1 MTPDTELKIQ
11 HTNLVRQEDDG
22 KGLKT
27 MDFKQKVNLFAS
39 WGMNRRTSSI
49 FILVIYFSILNFG
62 CDNAIS
68 REAKILAPVILK
80 DQGWGFVDQSGKMVI
95 RPQYEGAMRFSQG
108 LAAVRVN
115 MKWGFVNVNGKMI
128 ISPIYDDVMDGFSE
142 DMAAV
147 KIEGD
152 WIYIDTTGNKIINHS
167 FWYAK
172 SFSEGLASV
181 SVFRDTTI
189 ADGYIDKD
197 GKFAIEPK
205 FDDTRS
211 FKNGLAVA
219 SILKGGIYYYGLI
232 NKNGDW
238 VVSPNYSYLRNDGSL
253 ILFTYNTIL
262 SSILDLRPNGPY
274 GFMDKHGTVV
284 IEPRF
289 ESMSTFSEGLKT
301 VKINSKWGYIDESG
315 KEIIK
320 TKFDMCRDF
329 SQGLAAA
336 KINDKWG
343 FIDKSG
349 QWVIKAMFDGVSG
362 GFSNP
367 NAK

>member
-1 MTPDTELKIQ
+1 MVD
-11 HTNLVRQEDDG
+11 QEDNE

-27 MDFKQKVNLFAS
+27 KNFKQKMNLIAN
-39 WGMNRRTSSI
+39 WGKNRRISSI
-49 FILVIYFSILNFG
+49 FVLVIYISILNFG
-62 CDNAIS
+62 CDNAVS
-68 REAKILAPVILK
+68 SEAKILAPVVLK
-80 DQGWGFVDQSGKMVI
+80 DKGWGFVDRTGKILI

-128 ISPIYDDVMDGFSE
+128 ISPKYADVMDGFSE
-142 DMAAV
+142 DLAAV
-147 KIEGD
+147 KFEGD
-152 WIYIDTTGNKIINHS
+152 WIYIDMTGKKRIKPS

-181 SVFRDTTI
+181 TVYRNATI
-189 ADGYIDKD
+189 VQGYIDKD
-197 GKFAIEPK
+197 GKFFVEPK

-219 SILKGGIYYYGLI
+219 GIKKKGIYYYGLI
-232 NKNGDW
+232 NKDGDW
-238 VVSPNYSYLRNDGSL
+238 AVLPNYSYLRNDGGL
-253 ILFTYNTIL
+253 ILFTYKAKL
-262 SSILDLRPNGPY
+262 SSILDLIPTGPY
-274 GFMDKHGTVV
+274 GFMDKHGAVV

-289 ESMSTFSEGLKT
+289 ESWSTFSEGLKT
-301 VKINSKWGYIDESG
+301 VKINGKWGYIDESG
-315 KEIIK
+315 IEVIK
-320 TKFDMCRDF
+320 AKFDKCRDF
-329 SQGLAAA
+329 SQGLAAVN
-336 KINDKWG
+336 INNKWG

-349 QWVIKAMFDGVSG
+349 QWVIKAMFDGVGS